1 MDKQTLLKQF
11 WGYTAFRPL
20 QEEIIDSVMT
30 NRDTFALLP
39 TGGGKSLCYQLPALL
54 RPGFTLVISPLIALM
69 EEQVTYLNELGI
81 KAMYFK
87 SAVRRLSL
95 NQQIDNALNGNFK
108 VVYCSP
114 ERLSA
119 SLFLAQL
126 KNAPISMIAVDEAH
140 CISEWGHDFR
150 PAYRKIK
157 FLKKEFPDLPLLLL
171 TASATPEVVKDIKN
185 LLDLEAPNFFQTS
198 FERPNIAYEVWKT
211 EDKWTTV
218 MQLLNSRKGS
228 SIIYCYSR
236 KQTEDLAAFLIQN
249 GFKAAFFHAGLTTE
263 VKKER
268 LKAWQNEIIQHM
280 VATTAFGMGIDKSEV
295 RTVIHTYLP
304 ESIETYYQETG
315 RAGRDGKPARTY
327 LLYNQGDLTELQ
339 RKTVEQLPQQEDI
352 KKYYSHLCNY
362 LQIAYG
368 ELPDTDFELDLSIFY
383 ERYQVSEKKLFQI
396 LNHFE
401 KTGVLNW
408 TTTGGQQVKIRAK
421 VSPENAVNFIKS
433 GNNSALVLEYLM
445 RQTPHFFTTNSFFLK
460 SEMSNALR
468 LSSDRLTEALI
479 DLQQKNY
486 LSYSTVSSSIIVRFI
501 VPREDSYTLRPV
513 IEGLKKLKIQKHLKS
528 KALITYIQE
537 QEKCRRNFILDYFG
551 EQPKSICNQCNA
563 KCCSIHPD
571 PVSNLQ
577 AEIISLLKKQPHSIQ
592 TLKQKLYFKP
602 EQLEA
607 VLAELMESQQI
618 KKNIQHKFYWNG
630 K

>member
-20 QEEIIDSVMT
+20 QEEIIDSVMA

-280 VATTAFGMGIDKSEV
+280 VATTAFGMGIDKSE
-295 RTVIHTYLP
+295 
-304 ESIETYYQETG
+304 
-315 RAGRDGKPARTY
+315 
-327 LLYNQGDLTELQ
+327 
-339 RKTVEQLPQQEDI
+339 
-352 KKYYSHLCNY
+352 
-362 LQIAYG
+362 
-368 ELPDTDFELDLSIFY
+368 
-383 ERYQVSEKKLFQI
+383 
-396 LNHFE
+396 
-401 KTGVLNW
+401 
-408 TTTGGQQVKIRAK
+408 GGHR
-421 VSPENAVNFIKS
+421 
-433 GNNSALVLEYLM
+433 
-445 RQTPHFFTTNSFFLK
+445 LK
-460 SEMSNALR
+460 SCAR
-468 LSSDRLTEALI
+468 AHT
-479 DLQQKNY
+479 
-486 LSYSTVSSSIIVRFI
+486 
-501 VPREDSYTLRPV
+501 
-513 IEGLKKLKIQKHLKS
+513 
-528 KALITYIQE
+528 
-537 QEKCRRNFILDYFG
+537 G
-551 EQPKSICNQCNA
+551 ES
-563 KCCSIHPD
+563 
-571 PVSNLQ
+571 
-577 AEIISLLKKQPHSIQ
+577 
-592 TLKQKLYFKP
+592 
-602 EQLEA
+602 
-607 VLAELMESQQI
+607 
-618 KKNIQHKFYWNG
+618 
-630 K
+630 

>member
-20 QEEIIDSVMT
+20 QEEIIDSVMA

-249 GFKAAFFHAGLTTE
+249 GFKAAFFHAGLTNE

-327 LLYNQGDLTELQ
+327 LLYHQGDLTELQ

-408 TTTGGQQVKIRAK
+408 TTTRGQQVKIRAK

-528 KALITYIQE
+528 NVLITYIQE